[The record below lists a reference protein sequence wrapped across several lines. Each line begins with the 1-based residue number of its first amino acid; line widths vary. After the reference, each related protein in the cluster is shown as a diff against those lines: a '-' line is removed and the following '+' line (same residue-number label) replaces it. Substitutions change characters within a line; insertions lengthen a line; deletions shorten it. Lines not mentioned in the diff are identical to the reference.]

1 VSDAFRRGSVIRWVN
16 DEPAIGFGA
25 GRALLLQLAHPHVAA
40 GVDEHSDFQHN
51 PFKRL
56 LGTLEAVYTMVYGS
70 AELADGV
77 GRRVRW
83 IHTFVKS
90 PVYEASDPANLLWV
104 HATLLDSALG
114 CYERIVRPLSADEL
128 EAYYRQMTVVAERFG
143 CPRSEQPADYGEFR
157 AYWDEQVHAIEVTD
171 VGRRLARDVIQPAL
185 PLKLHVPLK
194 PLLEIQRTVAVGTL
208 PEPIRAGFGFQWDE
222 RDQRRLDRLHRWAR
236 AYTQRVPRKVRVAP
250 THLQGRILLSQA
262 RRHVAQFEARMA
274 EESRPKDAPRVASNS

>member
-1 VSDAFRRGSVIRWVN
+1 MTDAFPRDSVIRWVN

-70 AELADGV
+70 AELAEGV

-83 IHTFVKS
+83 IHNFVRS
-90 PVYEASDPANLLWV
+90 PVYEAGDPANLLWV

-114 CYERIVRPLSADEL
+114 CYERLVRPLSAEEL
-128 EAYYRQMTVVAERFG
+128 DAYYLQMTVVAERFG
-143 CPRSEQPADYGEFR
+143 CPRTEQPADYQAFR
-157 AYWDEQVHAIEVTD
+157 AYWDEQVHTIEVTD
-171 VGRRLARDVIQPAL
+171 VGRRLARDVIRPVL

-194 PLLEIQRTVAVGTL
+194 TLVEIQRTVAVGTL
-208 PEPIRAGFGFQWDE
+208 PEPIRNGFGLPWDE
-222 RDQRRLDRLHRWAR
+222 RSQDRLDRLHRLAR
-236 AYTQRVPRKVRVAP
+236 AYTRRVPRKLRVAP
-250 THLQGRILLSQA
+250 THLQGRFLLSQA

-274 EESRPKDAPRVASNS
+274 EKSRSKDAPRVASNS

>member
-1 VSDAFRRGSVIRWVN
+1 MTDAFARGSVIRWVN

-70 AELADGV
+70 AQLADGV

-90 PVYEASDPANLLWV
+90 PAYEANDPANLLWV
-104 HATLLDSALG
+104 HATLFDSALG
-114 CYERIVRPLSADEL
+114 CYERLVRPLSADEV
-128 EAYYRQMTVVAERFG
+128 ETYYQEMAVVAERFG
-143 CPRSEQPADYGEFR
+143 CPRAAQPADYRAFR

-171 VGRRLARDVIQPAL
+171 VGRRLARDVVEPTL
-185 PLKLHVPLK
+185 PLGLHVPLK
-194 PLLEIQRTVAVGTL
+194 PLLEVQRTVAVGTL
-208 PEPIRAGFGFQWDE
+208 PEPIREGFGFAWDE
-222 RDQRRLDRLHRWAR
+222 RLQRRLDRLHRVAR
-236 AYTQRVPRKVRVAP
+236 AYNRRVPRRLRVAP
-250 THLQGRILLSQA
+250 THLQGRFLLSQA

-274 EESRPKDAPRVASNS
+274 QKAGSQDRLRAASNS

>member
-1 VSDAFRRGSVIRWVN
+1 MSDAFPRNAVIRWVN

-56 LGTLEAVYTMVYGS
+56 QGTLEAVYTMVYGPT
-70 AELADGV
+70 ELAEGV
-77 GRRVRW
+77 GRRVQW

-90 PVYEASDPANLLWV
+90 PAYSASDPANLLWV

-114 CYERIVRPLSADEL
+114 CYERLVRPLSGDEA
-128 EAYYRQMTVVAERFG
+128 ETYYQQMTQVAERFG
-143 CPRSEQPADYGEFR
+143 CPRSEQPADYREFR
-157 AYWDEQVHAIEVTD
+157 AYWDDQVRTIEVTD
-171 VGRRLARDVIQPAL
+171 VGRRLARDVIEPAL

-194 PLLEIQRTVAVGTL
+194 PLLEMQRVVAIGTL
-208 PEPIRAGFGFQWDE
+208 PEPIREGFGFGWDE
-222 RDQRRLDRLHRWAR
+222 RLQGRLDRLHRLAR
-236 AYTQRVPRKVRVAP
+236 AYNRRVPRRVRVAP
-250 THLQGRILLSQA
+250 THVQGRFLLSQA

-274 EESRPKDAPRVASNS
+274 AQGSSACPVELMG

>member
-1 VSDAFRRGSVIRWVN
+1 VTEAFPRGSLIRWVN
-16 DEPAIGFGA
+16 DEPAIAFGA

-56 LGTLEAVYTMVYGS
+56 QGTLEAMYAMVYGS

-90 PVYEASDPANLLWV
+90 PAYEASDPANLLWV

-114 CYERIVRPLSADEL
+114 CYERLVRPLSAAEV
-128 EAYYRQMTVVAERFG
+128 ETYYEQMTQVAARFG
-143 CPRSEQPADYGEFR
+143 CPRAAQPADYQAFR
-157 AYWDEQVHAIEVTD
+157 AYWEEQVQTIEVTD
-171 VGRRLARDVIQPAL
+171 VGRRLARDVIEPTL

-208 PEPIRAGFGFQWDE
+208 PDPIREGFGFRWDE
-222 RDQRRLDRLHRWAR
+222 RRQGRLDRLHRLAR
-236 AYTQRVPRKVRVAP
+236 AYNRRVPRRVRVAP
-250 THLQGRILLSQA
+250 THLQGRLLLGQA
-262 RRHVAQFEARMA
+262 RRHVAQFEARM
-274 EESRPKDAPRVASNS
+274 EPQGSSTCRVELKG